1 MRARAHRGAETDG
14 DARGQP
20 IGFIDDAFGTSV
32 AEFQKGVAEKSVALA
47 AREDFWQLLRA
58 KHERRL
64 ADERA
69 KPLAAYRAEE
79 LAVMRENFWGP
90 DPAYHA
96 ARRRF
101 VYKGEPKRQ
110 RETVALVANDP
121 RPTLLEQLR
130 QRARV
135 WVGREAS

>member
-1 MRARAHRGAETDG
+1 MKPMGTREAKR
-14 DARGQP
+14 
-20 IGFIDDAFGTSV
+20 IGFIDEAFGTSV
-32 AEFQKGVAEKSVALA
+32 AEFQKGVAERSAALA

-79 LAVMRENFWGP
+79 LSQMRENFWGP

-101 VYKGEPKRQ
+101 VYKGEPRRQ
-110 RETVALVANDP
+110 RETVTLVAENA
-121 RPTLLEQLR
+121 RPTLLEQLM

>member
-1 MRARAHRGAETDG
+1 MGTREAKR
-14 DARGQP
+14 
-20 IGFIDDAFGTSV
+20 IGFIDDAFGASV
-32 AEFQKGVAEKSVALA
+32 AEFQNLVAQRSAALA
-47 AREDFWQLLRA
+47 ARPDFWQLLRE

-79 LAVMRENFWGP
+79 LARMRENFWGP

-101 VYKGEPKRQ
+101 VYKGEPRGS
-110 RETVALVANDP
+110 RETVTLVAENA
-121 RPTLLEQLR
+121 RPGLLEQFL
-130 QRARV
+130 QRARALTS
-135 WVGREAS
+135 RAAS